1 MERRIH
7 MTKHGLLD
15 KADIALDV
23 VILLVA
29 GMMMLIAGVL
39 LFPISRGMIPYYE
52 NGLYGLL
59 LFIFALQAAMLGKT
73 PFGDR
78 ARSRRLLVVW
88 TAIASVGIVTCF
100 VPGAFAHVPRILL
113 FVCFGP
119 GGLALLLQ
127 MLFAE
132 DKLRSWVR
140 HGGILRHLALAC
152 GSVYVLSILVA
163 VLVWRHSS
171 LATQAAAIVVLPY
184 GLSIIC
190 LALVLQKVYRRYPQ
204 ATESFDRDSNLAPD
218 KVMMLMTGFFML
230 ILGVLLVPVS
240 LGILPFSA
248 SAQLGLLVIILAIQM
263 IAFGNTPI
271 GAFPRSW
278 LLVLFGSVFAA
289 LGIISCIVPGV
300 LVPCLTLIVATLNIL
315 GGVIG
320 VKKAC
325 APLLKKSE
333 QPGEPLPRI
342 LVSLCRTQL
351 TMNVLSIL
359 FGASMLISGFI
370 PALAIGVILA
380 ANGCLLLFLLRIL
393 IILERMQRNA
403 ETAA

>member
-1 MERRIH
+1 

-23 VILLVA
+23 AILLVA

-39 LFPISRGMIPYYE
+39 LFPVSRGMIPYYE

-78 ARSRRLLVVW
+78 ARSRRLLVVC

-132 DKLRSWVR
+132 DKLRSWAR
-140 HGGILRHLALAC
+140 YGGIFRHLALAC
-152 GSVYVLSILVA
+152 GSVYVLSILVGA
-163 VLVWRHSS
+163 LIWRHSS
-171 LATQAAAIVVLPY
+171 LAMQAAAIVVLLY
-184 GLSIIC
+184 GLSIIY

-204 ATESFDRDSNLAPD
+204 ATEPFDGDSNLAPD

-263 IAFGNTPI
+263 IAFGSTPI
-271 GAFPRSW
+271 GAFPRSR
-278 LLVLFGSVFAA
+278 LLVLLGSVFAA
-289 LGIISCIVPGV
+289 LGITSCIVPGV

-325 APLLKKSE
+325 APLLRKSE
-333 QPGEPLPRI
+333 HPGEPLPGI
-342 LVSLCRTQL
+342 LASLYRTQL

>member
-1 MERRIH
+1 

-23 VILLVA
+23 AILLVA

-78 ARSRRLLVVW
+78 ARSRRLLVVC

-132 DKLRSWVR
+132 DKLRSWAR
-140 HGGILRHLALAC
+140 YGGIFRHLALAC
-152 GSVYVLSILVA
+152 GSVYVLSILVGA
-163 VLVWRHSS
+163 LIWRHSS
-171 LATQAAAIVVLPY
+171 LAMQAAAIVVLLY
-184 GLSIIC
+184 GLSIIY

-204 ATESFDRDSNLAPD
+204 ATEPFDGDSNLAPD

-263 IAFGNTPI
+263 IAFGSTPI
-271 GAFPRSW
+271 GAFPRSR
-278 LLVLFGSVFAA
+278 LLVLLGSVFAA
-289 LGIISCIVPGV
+289 LGITSCIVPGV

>member
-1 MERRIH
+1 

-23 VILLVA
+23 AILLVA

-39 LFPISRGMIPYYE
+39 LFPVSRGMIPYYE

-78 ARSRRLLVVW
+78 ARSRRLLVVC

-132 DKLRSWVR
+132 DKLRSWAR
-140 HGGILRHLALAC
+140 YGGIFRHLALAC

-171 LATQAAAIVVLPY
+171 LATQAAAIVVLLY
-184 GLSIIC
+184 GLSIIY

-204 ATESFDRDSNLAPD
+204 ATEPFDGDSNLAPD

-263 IAFGNTPI
+263 IAFGSTPI
-271 GAFPRSW
+271 GAFPRSR
-278 LLVLFGSVFAA
+278 LLVLLGSVFAA
-289 LGIISCIVPGV
+289 LGITSCIVPGV

>member
-1 MERRIH
+1 

-15 KADIALDV
+15 KVDIALDV

-29 GMMMLIAGVL
+29 GMMMLVAGVL

-52 NGLYGLL
+52 NGLYGVL

-78 ARSRRLLVVW
+78 ARSRGLLVVG
-88 TAIASVGIVTCF
+88 TATASVGIVTCF
-100 VPGAFAHVPRILL
+100 VPGAFAHVSRILL

-119 GGLALLLQ
+119 GGVALLLQ

-132 DKLRSWVR
+132 DRLRSWVR
-140 HGGILRHLALAC
+140 YGGIFRHLALAC
-152 GSVYVLSILVA
+152 GSVYVLSILVGA
-163 VLVWRHSS
+163 LVWRHSS
-171 LATQAAAIVVLPY
+171 LATQAAAIVVLLC
-184 GLSIIC
+184 GLSVIC
-190 LALVLQKVYRRYPQ
+190 LAATLHKIYRRYPQ
-204 ATESFDRDSNLAPD
+204 ASGPFDGDSDLAPD
-218 KVMMLMTGFFML
+218 KVMILMTGFFML

-248 SAQLGLLVIILAIQM
+248 SAQLGLLVIILSIQM
-263 IAFGNTPI
+263 IAFGSTPI

-289 LGIISCIVPGV
+289 LGITSCIIPGV
-300 LVPCLTLIVATLNIL
+300 LAPCLTLIVAILNIL
-315 GGVIG
+315 GGIIG

-325 APLLKKSE
+325 APLLKKPE
-333 QPGEPLPRI
+333 RPGEPVPRI

-351 TMNVLSIL
+351 TMNLLSIL
-359 FGASMLISGFI
+359 FGASMLVSGLI
-370 PALAIGVILA
+370 PGFVIGVILA

-393 IILERMQRNA
+393 ITLERIQRDWG
-403 ETAA
+403 TAASGSAMR

>member
-1 MERRIH
+1 

-23 VILLVA
+23 AILLVA

-39 LFPISRGMIPYYE
+39 LFPVSRGMIPYYE

-78 ARSRRLLVVW
+78 ARSRRLLVVC

-132 DKLRSWVR
+132 DKLRSWAR
-140 HGGILRHLALAC
+140 YGGIFRHLALAC
-152 GSVYVLSILVA
+152 GSVYVLSILVGA
-163 VLVWRHSS
+163 LIWRHSS
-171 LATQAAAIVVLPY
+171 LAMQAAAIVVLLY
-184 GLSIIC
+184 GLSIIY

-204 ATESFDRDSNLAPD
+204 ATEPFDGDSNLAPD

-278 LLVLFGSVFAA
+278 MLVLFGSVFAA

-325 APLLKKSE
+325 APLLRKSE
-333 QPGEPLPRI
+333 HPGEPLPGI
-342 LVSLCRTQL
+342 LASLYRTQL

-370 PALAIGVILA
+370 PASAIGVILA